1 MRKQIVAVFV
11 LSVFGAILTGASLAQ
26 QTPLGSQSS
35 SSAPQK
41 PSSKSAPASSAK
53 KPAPAAPVL
62 KTDRDKKSY
71 ALGMNVAKGLQ
82 RSMKEQSVDVDL
94 NLLIRGIKD
103 ELTGAKALL
112 TDDEAVAA
120 LAKLQGDVR
129 QKQAELRDKNLK
141 DSEAFLAANKTK
153 EGVITQP
160 SGLQY
165 RILTQ
170 GTGPKPTAADK
181 VLCQYRGTLID
192 GTEFDDSSKRGPSV
206 MMPVGGNM
214 IKGWTE
220 ALELMPAGSKWQI
233 FIPPVL
239 GYGDRGAPG
248 SPIGPNQVLIF
259 EVQLISLQ
267 PPGQGTGPGA
277 TPTPTPTPNVPPTP
291 QK

>member
-1 MRKQIVAVFV
+1 
-11 LSVFGAILTGASLAQ
+11 
-26 QTPLGSQSS
+26 
-35 SSAPQK
+35 
-41 PSSKSAPASSAK
+41 
-53 KPAPAAPVL
+53 
-62 KTDRDKKSY
+62 
-71 ALGMNVAKGLQ
+71 MNVAKGLQ

-94 NLLIRGIKD
+94 NLLIRGVKD
-103 ELTGAKALL
+103 ELTGTKALL

-120 LAKLQGDVR
+120 LTKLQGDVR

-153 EGVITQP
+153 EGVTTQP

-165 RILTQ
+165 RILTE
-170 GTGPKPTAADK
+170 GAGPKPTGADT

-192 GTEFDDSSKRGPSV
+192 GTEFDDSSKRGPTV
-206 MMPVGGNM
+206 TMPVGGHM

-220 ALELMPAGSKWQI
+220 ALELMPVGSKWQI
-233 FIPPVL
+233 FIPPAL

-259 EVQLISLQ
+259 EVQLISVQ
-267 PPGQGTGPGA
+267 PPGQSSAPGA
-277 TPTPTPTPNVPPTP
+277 APTPAPTPNVQPTP

>member
-1 MRKQIVAVFV
+1 MRKQIVAVFA
-11 LSVFGAILTGASLAQ
+11 LSVFGAILTGAALAQ
-26 QTPLGSQSS
+26 QTPPSNQS
-35 SSAPQK
+35 SSAPQI
-41 PSSKSAPASSAK
+41 PSAKSAPASTAK

-62 KTDRDKKSY
+62 KTDRDKESY

-94 NLLIRGIKD
+94 NLLIRGVKD
-103 ELTGAKALL
+103 ELTGTKALL

-120 LAKLQGDVR
+120 LTKLQGDVR

-141 DSEAFLAANKTK
+141 DSDAFLAANKTK

-170 GTGPKPTAADK
+170 GTGPRPTAADT

-192 GTEFDDSSKRGPSV
+192 GTEFDDSSKRGPTV
-206 MMPVGGNM
+206 TMPVGGHM

-220 ALELMPAGSKWQI
+220 ALEMMPAGSKWQI
-233 FIPPVL
+233 FIPPAL
-239 GYGDRGAPG
+239 AYGDRGAPG

-259 EVQLISLQ
+259 EVQLLSVQ
-267 PPGQGTGPGA
+267 PPGQSSAPGV
-277 TPTPTPTPNVPPTP
+277 TPAPNAQPTP